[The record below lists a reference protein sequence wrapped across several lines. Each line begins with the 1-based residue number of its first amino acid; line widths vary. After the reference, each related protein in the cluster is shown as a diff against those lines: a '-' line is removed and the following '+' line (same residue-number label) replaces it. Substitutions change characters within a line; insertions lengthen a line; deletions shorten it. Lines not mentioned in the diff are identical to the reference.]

1 MNVALS
7 LPRRGYANE
16 ARFGTQL
23 IDSAS
28 PEVAHPCAQ
37 AAYKLVNVVRQRSSV
52 RNLPFDPFRNQLRL
66 LDVCLT
72 VPVPAAVTHRA
83 QRSHP
88 AINLIR
94 PSLIEDGFARALLRS
109 REQTSDHNRM
119 SSGGESL
126 GDVAGEFDAAVRDDG
141 DLAPPRDAGTAR
153 DRRKLRHSDAR
164 DHPCSTDGPG
174 TDSDLDRVDSR
185 FD

>member
-7 LPRRGYANE
+7 LARRGYANE

-23 IDSAS
+23 IDSAR

-72 VPVPAAVTHRA
+72 VPVPAPVTHRA

-88 AINLIR
+88 AVNLIR
-94 PSLIEDGFARALLRS
+94 PSLIEDGFARALLRP
-109 REQTSDHNRM
+109 REQTSDHDRM

-126 GDVAGEFDAAVRDDG
+126 GDVAGGFDAAVRDDG
-141 DLAPPRDAGTAR
+141 DLAPPLDSGPSPAR
-153 DRRKLRHSDAR
+153 RALLDSAALAY
-164 DHPCSTDGPG
+164 PWSTNA
-174 TDSDLDRVDSR
+174 
-185 FD
+185 